1 MHVYYIYHN
10 MKGEEGLREK
20 RKSSKGTVEGTR
32 ESYQG
37 GKEGK
42 YWMFSL

>member
-10 MKGEEGLREK
+10 MRVEGGLREK
-20 RKSSKGTVEGTR
+20 RKRSKGTVEGTR
-32 ESYQG
+32 ESIEG

-42 YWMFSL
+42 Y